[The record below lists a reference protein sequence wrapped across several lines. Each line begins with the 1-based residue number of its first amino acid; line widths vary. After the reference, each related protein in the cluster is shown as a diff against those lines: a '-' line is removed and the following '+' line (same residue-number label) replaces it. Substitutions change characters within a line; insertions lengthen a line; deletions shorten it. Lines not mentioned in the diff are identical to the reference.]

1 MIFIM
6 LFLILWVDL
15 MVFFRYDKGEGHKGG
30 LSLIYLVEDDGNI
43 REFVLYALNG
53 QGMEARGFER
63 PSQFFAAMNEQLPD
77 LVLLD
82 LMLPE
87 QDGLSVL
94 GRLRSAA
101 ATRSVPVI
109 ILSAKDTEFD
119 RVLGLDS
126 GADDYLPKPFGMLE
140 LFSRIRAVLR
150 RTQTAP
156 QSHEIG
162 RLQVFP
168 AQRRVTVDGREVSL
182 TPKEFEILCLL
193 LNHPGS
199 VLSRSQIQDRVWG
212 MEYLGET
219 RTVDVHI
226 RTLRQKLGPCGEMI
240 ETVRGVGYRF
250 SPSEK

>member
-1 MIFIM
+1 M
-6 LFLILWVDL
+6 
-15 MVFFRYDKGEGHKGG
+15 
-30 LSLIYLVEDDGNI
+30 IYLVEDDSNI
-43 REFVLYALNG
+43 REFVLYALSG
-53 QGMEARGFER
+53 QGMEAQGFER
-63 PSQFFAAMNEQLPD
+63 PSQFFAALERQLPE

-87 QDGLSVL
+87 EDGLSVL
-94 GRLRSAA
+94 KKLRRSPS
-101 ATRSVPVI
+101 TRDVPVI

-119 RVLGLDS
+119 KVLGLDA

-150 RTQTAP
+150 RSRHESAP
-156 QSHEIG
+156 AEYHVG
-162 RLQVFP
+162 RLQVYP
-168 AQRRVTVDGREVSL
+168 ARRQVLVDGAEVAL

-193 LNHPGS
+193 LAHPGL
-199 VLSRSQIQDRVWG
+199 VLSRGQIQDQVWG

-250 SPSEK
+250 GASAAGHHG

>member
-1 MIFIM
+1 M
-6 LFLILWVDL
+6 
-15 MVFFRYDKGEGHKGG
+15 
-30 LSLIYLVEDDGNI
+30 IYLVEDDSNI
-43 REFVLYALNG
+43 REFVLYALSG
-53 QGMEARGFER
+53 QGMEAQGFER
-63 PSQFFAAMNEQLPD
+63 PSQFFAALERQLPE

-87 QDGLSVL
+87 EDGLSVL
-94 GRLRSAA
+94 KKLRRSPS
-101 ATRSVPVI
+101 TRDVPVI

-119 RVLGLDS
+119 KVLGLDA

-150 RTQTAP
+150 RSRHESAP
-156 QSHEIG
+156 AEYHVG
-162 RLQVFP
+162 RLQVYP
-168 AQRRVTVDGREVSL
+168 ARRQVLVDGAEVAL

-193 LNHPGS
+193 LAHPGL
-199 VLSRSQIQDRVWG
+199 VLSRGQIQDQVWG

-250 SPSEK
+250 SASAAVYHG

>member
-1 MIFIM
+1 M
-6 LFLILWVDL
+6 
-15 MVFFRYDKGEGHKGG
+15 
-30 LSLIYLVEDDGNI
+30 IYLVEDDSNI
-43 REFVLYALNG
+43 RDFVLYALNG
-53 QGMEARGFER
+53 QNMEAQGFER
-63 PSQFFAAMNEQLPD
+63 PSQFYAALEKQKPS

-87 QDGLSVL
+87 EDGLSVL
-94 GRLRSAA
+94 KRLRAQS

-119 RVLGLDS
+119 KVMGLDA

-150 RTQTAP
+150 RTSQNA
-156 QSHEIG
+156 QSEVYEAEG
-162 RLQVFP
+162 LQVYP
-168 AQRRVTVDGREVSL
+168 NRHIVLVNGEDVAL
-182 TPKEFEILCLL
+182 TPKEFELLCLFMS
-193 LNHPGS
+193 NPGLA
-199 VLSRSQIQDRVWG
+199 LSRGQLQDHVWG

-226 RTLRQKLGPCGEMI
+226 RTLRQKLGSCGEYI

-250 SPSEK
+250 QGSAMKN

>member
-1 MIFIM
+1 M
-6 LFLILWVDL
+6 
-15 MVFFRYDKGEGHKGG
+15 
-30 LSLIYLVEDDGNI
+30 IYLVEDDSNI
-43 REFVLYALNG
+43 REFVLYALSG
-53 QGMEARGFER
+53 QGMEAQGFER
-63 PSQFFAAMNEQLPD
+63 PSQFFAALERQLPE

-87 QDGLSVL
+87 EDGLSVL
-94 GRLRSAA
+94 KKLRRSPS
-101 ATRSVPVI
+101 TRDVPVI

-119 RVLGLDS
+119 KVLGLDA

-150 RTQTAP
+150 RSRHESAP
-156 QSHEIG
+156 AEYHVG
-162 RLQVFP
+162 RLQVYP
-168 AQRRVTVDGREVSL
+168 ARRQVLVDGAEVAL

-193 LNHPGS
+193 LAHPGL
-199 VLSRSQIQDRVWG
+199 VLSRGQIQDQVWG

-250 SPSEK
+250 SASAAGHYG

>member
-1 MIFIM
+1 M
-6 LFLILWVDL
+6 
-15 MVFFRYDKGEGHKGG
+15 
-30 LSLIYLVEDDGNI
+30 IYLVEDDSNI
-43 REFVLYALNG
+43 REFVLYALSG

-63 PSQFFAAMNEQLPD
+63 PSRFFAALEQQLPE

-87 QDGLSVL
+87 EDGLSVL
-94 GRLRSAA
+94 KKLRRSP
-101 ATRSVPVI
+101 ATRDVPVI
-109 ILSAKDTEFD
+109 ILSARDTEFD
-119 RVLGLDS
+119 KVLGLDA

-150 RTQTAP
+150 RSHHETAP
-156 QSHEIG
+156 AEYQVG
-162 RLQVFP
+162 RLQVNP
-168 AQRRVTVDGREVSL
+168 ARRQVLVDGAEVAL

-193 LNHPGS
+193 LAHPGL
-199 VLSRSQIQDRVWG
+199 VLSRGQIQDRVWG

-250 SPSEK
+250 SASAAGHGE

>member
-1 MIFIM
+1 M
-6 LFLILWVDL
+6 
-15 MVFFRYDKGEGHKGG
+15 
-30 LSLIYLVEDDGNI
+30 IYLVEDDGNI

-63 PSQFFAAMNEQLPD
+63 PSQFFAAMSEQTPN

-94 GRLRSAA
+94 KKLRAA
-101 ATRSVPVI
+101 PATRTLPVI

-140 LFSRIRAVLR
+140 LFSRIRAVMR
-150 RTQTAP
+150 RSQGTP

-162 RLQVFP
+162 RLQVLP
-168 AQRRVTVDGREVSL
+168 AQRQVLVDGKEVSL

-193 LNHPGS
+193 LNHAGT
-199 VLSRSQIQDRVWG
+199 VLSRSQIQDQVWG

-250 SPSEK
+250 APSKK